1 MRWPRSLL
9 FFPIAAVFAGGC
21 SLSGSVIDSP
31 PVVVGDWLVSVGGS
45 EFDTASEKTFQPAL
59 AIVIAVENDLS
70 TGQTAAFLTEG
81 IPASVSAAYWS
92 SFQEGFGAFAGYPLS
107 ALDVG
112 GSEEIFTEGVRFAA
126 VEVTDPEDGGGIIFT
141 RDDPARQIDLVATL
155 ASGFVDPLRRTYDL
169 LPGTE
174 EGDIVRVAYRDTV
187 VPAMWAAISSGQY
200 DDDFT
205 RQALALI
212 DAVAMP
218 SLPSP

>member
-1 MRWPRSLL
+1 M
-9 FFPIAAVFAGGC
+9 
-21 SLSGSVIDSP
+21 IDSP

-45 EFDTASEKTFQPAL
+45 EFETATEKTFQPAL

-70 TGQTAAFLTEG
+70 TRQTAAFLTEG

-126 VEVTDPEDGGGIIFT
+126 VVVTDPEDGGGIIFT

-169 LPGTE
+169 LPGNE

>member
-1 MRWPRSLL
+1 ML
-9 FFPIAAVFAGGC
+9 FVPLAVAFAAGC
-21 SLSGSVIDSP
+21 SPDGAVIDSP
-31 PVVVGDWLVSVGGS
+31 PVVVGDWLASVDGS
-45 EFDTASEKTFQPAL
+45 EFETATEKTFQPAL

-81 IPASVSAAYWS
+81 IPASVSAEYWS

-107 ALDVG
+107 ALEVG

-126 VEVTDPEDGGGIIFT
+126 VVVSDPEDGDGIIFT

-169 LPGTE
+169 LPGDE

-187 VPAMWAAISSGQY
+187 VPALWAAISSGQY

>member
-1 MRWPRSLL
+1 MRWPGSLL
-9 FFPIAAVFAGGC
+9 FVPLAVAFAAGC
-21 SLSGSVIDSP
+21 SPGGSVIDSP
-31 PVVVGDWLVSVGGS
+31 PVVVGDWLASVDGS
-45 EFDTASEKTFQPAL
+45 EFETATEKTFQPAL

-70 TGQTAAFLTEG
+70 TGQTAAFLTDG

-112 GSEEIFTEGVRFAA
+112 SSEEIFTEGVRFAA
-126 VEVTDPEDGGGIIFT
+126 VVVTDPEDGDGIIFT

-174 EGDIVRVAYRDTV
+174 DGDTVRVAYLDTV

-205 RQALALI
+205 RRALALI

>member
-1 MRWPRSLL
+1 LL
-9 FFPIAAVFAGGC
+9 FVPLAVAFAAGC
-21 SLSGSVIDSP
+21 SPGGAVIDSP
-31 PVVVGDWLVSVGGS
+31 PVVVGDWLASVDGS
-45 EFDTASEKTFQPAL
+45 EFETATEKTFQPAL

-70 TGQTAAFLTEG
+70 TGQTAAFLTDG

-112 GSEEIFTEGVRFAA
+112 SSEEIFTEGVRFAA
-126 VEVTDPEDGGGIIFT
+126 VVVTDPEDGDGIIFT

-169 LPGTE
+169 LPGNE
-174 EGDIVRVAYRDTV
+174 DGDTVRVAYLDTV

-205 RQALALI
+205 RRALALI

>member
-9 FFPIAAVFAGGC
+9 IVPAAVAVAAGCTSG
-21 SLSGSVIDSP
+21 GSVIDPP
-31 PVVVGDWLVSVGGS
+31 PVVVGDWLVSVDGS
-45 EFDTASEKTFQPAL
+45 EFETATEKTFEPAL
-59 AIVIAVENDLS
+59 AIVIAVENNLS
-70 TGQTAAFLTEG
+70 TGQTAAFLTDG

-92 SFQEGFGAFAGYPLS
+92 SFQEGFGAFAGYPLA

-126 VEVTDPEDGGGIIFT
+126 VVVTDPDDGDGMIFT
-141 RDDPARQIDLVATL
+141 RDDPARQVDLVATL

-169 LPGTE
+169 LPGDE
-174 EGDIVRVAYRDTV
+174 DGDIVRVAYRDTV

-205 RQALALI
+205 RRALALI

>member
-9 FFPIAAVFAGGC
+9 IVHIAAVFAAGC
-21 SLSGSVIDSP
+21 SPGGSVIESP
-31 PVVVGDWLVSVGGS
+31 PVVVGDWLVSVGSS
-45 EFDTASEKTFQPAL
+45 EFETATEKTFEPAL

-70 TGQTAAFLTEG
+70 TGQTATFLTEG

-169 LPGTE
+169 LPGNE

>member
-1 MRWPRSLL
+1 M
-9 FFPIAAVFAGGC
+9 
-21 SLSGSVIDSP
+21 
-31 PVVVGDWLVSVGGS
+31 VGDWLASVDGS
-45 EFDTASEKTFQPAL
+45 EFETATDKTFQPAL

-70 TGQTAAFLTEG
+70 TGQTAAFLTDG

-126 VEVTDPEDGGGIIFT
+126 VVVTDPEDGDGIIFT

-169 LPGTE
+169 LPGDE
-174 EGDIVRVAYRDTV
+174 DGDIVRGAYRDTV

-205 RQALALI
+205 RRALALI

>member
-1 MRWPRSLL
+1 M
-9 FFPIAAVFAGGC
+9 
-21 SLSGSVIDSP
+21 
-31 PVVVGDWLVSVGGS
+31 VGDWLASVDGS
-45 EFDTASEKTFQPAL
+45 EFETATEKTFQPAL

-70 TGQTAAFLTEG
+70 TGQTAAFLTDG

-112 GSEEIFTEGVRFAA
+112 GSEEIFTEGVRFTA
-126 VEVTDPEDGGGIIFT
+126 VVVTDPQDGGGIIFT

-169 LPGTE
+169 LPGNE
-174 EGDIVRVAYRDTV
+174 DGDTVRVAYLDTV

-205 RQALALI
+205 RRALALI